1 VMSEKTY
8 FQIYYGQGEIRY
20 GQFGVDLSGFRSVTK
35 GLDRATERPFR
46 SVYNWFMKC
55 FKLDADECELHI
67 SAIIPPSGRGLLMLA
82 RGVVYLRVLFVQAY
96 EKVIVEAQTTHV
108 YDEATIVEQVVE
120 NNVNEVNEIG
130 DDDQAEGSQ
139 PVREPRGEVWLNEM
153 RREDTEGDVRGDED
167 SDNDDDR
174 PVQVPSQWNNYDHSQ
189 LLVNEGE
196 TVPWEYSENEVSVG
210 AIYHSK
216 IELKEAVQRW
226 AAKSLKKEF
235 RVVKSSPQ
243 VYDVKCIRDDC
254 PFRVHAYM
262 EKYDT
267 FWSVSRIEHHTCILE
282 ELEVQHR
289 NLTADF
295 VAQHMYSK
303 IVNNPG
309 YEPKS
314 IINSIEDDFQ
324 YKISYSK
331 AYRAKQKAL
340 EMRWGTYEASY
351 HNLPRVLH
359 TLCQRNPGSYFE
371 IKHYN
376 LPEDPTKRV
385 LQRAFFALAA
395 CINAFQI
402 CRPVLCIDGT
412 FLTREVQGHH
422 VDCHC
427 GGWICRRHNPERI
440 ATELPGRHPVHK
452 E

>member
-1 VMSEKTY
+1 
-8 FQIYYGQGEIRY
+8 
-20 GQFGVDLSGFRSVTK
+20 
-35 GLDRATERPFR
+35 
-46 SVYNWFMKC
+46 MKC

-67 SAIIPPSGRGLLMLA
+67 SAVTTRTSSPVYWELVPIDNTTFWKRFVDVSSRRGLPL
-82 RGVVYLRVLFVQAY
+82 VLFVQAY

-130 DDDQAEGSQ
+130 DDDQAEGNQ
-139 PVREPRGEVWLNEM
+139 PVREPRGEVDEGEHIPGLVEQM

-196 TVPWEYSENEVSVG
+196 TSAMGVRTERG
-210 AIYHSK
+210 
-216 IELKEAVQRW
+216 R
-226 AAKSLKKEF
+226 AKMGGQKLEERV

-262 EKYDT
+262 GKYDT

-303 IVNNPG
+303 IDM
-309 YEPKS
+309 S
-314 IINSIEDDFQ
+314 LIT
-324 YKISYSK
+324 
-331 AYRAKQKAL
+331 AKLTGRNEKAL

-359 TLCQRNPGSYFE
+359 TLCRRNPGSYFE

-376 LPEDPTKRV
+376 LHEDPTKRV
-385 LQRAFFALAA
+385 LRRAFFALAA
-395 CINAFQI
+395 CINAFQDR
-402 CRPVLCIDGT
+402 RPVLCIDGT
-412 FLTREVQGHH
+412 FLTRE
-422 VDCHC
+422 
-427 GGWICRRHNPERI
+427 ICRRHNPERI
-440 ATELPGRHPVHK
+440 ATELPVRHPVHK